1 MTSRLIVFI
10 LFLTA
15 AVSLLSISG
24 YKKYFEKD
32 HSLNLAQIRAERAKL
47 EEERLALI
55 AAQKAAEEAKN
66 NPGVIV
72 LSKSALRGKEIYNG
86 ETHQC
91 LRCHGEN
98 GQGNESEEA
107 PLIAGQ
113 HDWYV
118 IDQLKQMQAGSRV
131 NEKMMPFLKGLSEE
145 NIKDLAAYIETLR
158 IPE

>member
-1 MTSRLIVFI
+1 MTGRLIVFTI
-10 LFLTA
+10 FLI
-15 AVSLLSISG
+15 AVFSLLSISG

-32 HSLNLAQIRAERAKL
+32 HSLNLAQIRAERARL
-47 EEERLALI
+47 EEERKALME
-55 AAQKAAEEAKN
+55 AQKAAEEAAK

-72 LSKSALRGKEIYNG
+72 LSASALRGKEIYLG

-91 LRCHGEN
+91 IRCHGEN
-98 GQGNESEEA
+98 GQGNESEQA

-118 IDQLKQMQAGSRV
+118 IDQITQMQAGTRP
-131 NEKMMPFLKGLSEE
+131 NEKMMPFLKGLTSE

-158 IPE
+158 IP